1 MLYRGPTSEGRL
13 GKSVQVLQYKHK
25 CVRLGQYTLFDV
37 VLVCVFQTWMS
48 VNGSRAVTVPVKTPW
63 DPTTVSA
70 SPALSSLTTT
80 TAWVRIIAVLL
91 RKGQRQFELSVKGQR
106 LLDKAVVVIL
116 LKVTPLQFN
125 KNRLPFAAL

>member
-1 MLYRGPTSEGRL
+1 MHFTLMLFCL
-13 GKSVQVLQYKHK
+13 
-25 CVRLGQYTLFDV
+25 
-37 VLVCVFQTWMS
+37 FQTSTS

-80 TAWVRIIAVLL
+80 TAWVRITAVLL
-91 RKGQRQFELSVKGQR
+91 HKGQRQFGLCVKGQQ

-116 LKVTPLQFN
+116 LK
-125 KNRLPFAAL
+125 AAP